1 MPRLFLAFACLALL
15 ILVTLADKEYE
26 EHSHD
31 HHHHHD
37 HDGRKFNFV
46 EKSFYIWIKLFLDD
60 HHDHESHKKLF
71 TGMWTSFK
79 TEIGKIKF

>member
-15 ILVTLADKEYE
+15 ILGSLADKEYE

-46 EKSFYIWIKLFLDD
+46 EKSFYI
-60 HHDHESHKKLF
+60 
-71 TGMWTSFK
+71 
-79 TEIGKIKF
+79 